1 MKVFLPNCQ
10 SISSNP
16 ILTSLLMEFGL
27 PLSFFIL
34 LLKTDIDSLK
44 VFPFPKVLYKLFCIK
59 YFSHNKSFYQLLVIS
74 PVSGFH
80 FTTTFGSSSCFGYK
94 RKKGSHNEL
103 PFFNGK
109 GGKTGIRT
117 PDTLWRYT
125 RFPGVPLKP
134 LEHLSFDRLSAIWM
148 FSHIADAKVIIIKL
162 TIASRD
168 AHLIYFKY

>member
-59 YFSHNKSFYQLLVIS
+59 FFSHNKSFYQLLVIFLFLDS
-74 PVSGFH
+74 ISQQHLDPHLVLVINAKKEAIMSFLFLTGKAERGGFEPPIP
-80 FTTTFGSSSCFGYK
+80 FGGIHAFQACLLSHSSIFPSIGYPQY
-94 RKKGSHNEL
+94 GCL
-103 PFFNGK
+103 A
-109 GGKTGIRT
+109 
-117 PDTLWRYT
+117 TLRMQ
-125 RFPGVPLKP
+125 R
-134 LEHLSFDRLSAIWM
+134 
-148 FSHIADAKVIIIKL
+148 
-162 TIASRD
+162 
-168 AHLIYFKY
+168 

>member
-1 MKVFLPNCQ
+1 MRDSFLIPSQSPLVTAFQKLLYLFMKVFLPNWQ

-27 PLSFFIL
+27 PPSFFIL

-59 YFSHNKSFYQLLVIS
+59 FFSHNKSFYQLLVIS
-74 PVSGFH
+74 PVSGLH

-103 PFFNGK
+103 PFLTGK
-109 GGKTGIRT
+109 AERGGFEPPIPFRGIHAFQAC
-117 PDTLWRYT
+117 LLSHSSI
-125 RFPGVPLKP
+125 FPSIGYPQ
-134 LEHLSFDRLSAIWM
+134 
-148 FSHIADAKVIIIKL
+148 
-162 TIASRD
+162 
-168 AHLIYFKY
+168 YGC